1 VAALL
6 FGGQVALSMIAGA
19 GAGQPMVA
27 LLLGCVAAAIT
38 VQVANGA
45 LQGLLDRLTFAGSPQ
60 IQRELADLRASA
72 EALPRRDPGL
82 DMASLDDEEFARLT
96 RRALSHYGDLPR
108 LASSPLA
115 QLPLITARLAD
126 RSASDQPLE
135 RAAELKA
142 LLAESIAR
150 LRPRGAAAFGTSDE
164 WRHYNVLHFPYVA
177 GLRPYSRR
185 ADHTGLDPVARQAL
199 EWLAT
204 QVPERTLYNWQRA
217 AARLVAADLRAQVQ
231 KG

>member
-1 VAALL
+1 
-6 FGGQVALSMIAGA
+6 
-19 GAGQPMVA
+19 
-27 LLLGCVAAAIT
+27 
-38 VQVANGA
+38 
-45 LQGLLDRLTFAGSPQ
+45 
-60 IQRELADLRASA
+60 
-72 EALPRRDPGL
+72 
-82 DMASLDDEEFARLT
+82 
-96 RRALSHYGDLPR
+96 LPR

-115 QLPLITARLAD
+115 QLPLITARLAA
-126 RSASDQPLE
+126 RGALDQPLE

-164 WRHYNVLHFPYVA
+164 WRHYNVLHFPYVS

-217 AARLVAADLRAQVQ
+217 AARLVAADLRAQLQ